1 MGGDR
6 FEIRV
11 HGRGGQGVVT
21 AAELMAVA
29 AFLDGRYAQAF
40 PSFGSE
46 RTGAPVVAFCRLAD
60 RPIRTH
66 EPVVAPDALIV
77 QDATLLHQ
85 VNVFEGFPA
94 GGYLLINSAKGFT
107 ELGLAEFA
115 AAHRA
120 ERLAVVPASR
130 LAREHLGR
138 PVPNAALL
146 GGFAAIT
153 GRLSLDAVCAAIR
166 QRFPARVAAGNQA
179 AARAA
184 FALVRAQLDGLRE
197 VSRA

>member
-1 MGGDR
+1 
-6 FEIRV
+6 
-11 HGRGGQGVVT
+11 
-21 AAELMAVA
+21 
-29 AFLDGRYAQAF
+29 
-40 PSFGSE
+40 
-46 RTGAPVVAFCRLAD
+46 
-60 RPIRTH
+60 
-66 EPVVAPDALIV
+66 
-77 QDATLLHQ
+77 
-85 VNVFEGFPA
+85 VFEGFPA

-115 AAHRA
+115 AARRA
-120 ERLAVVPASR
+120 ERLAVLPASR

-153 GRLSLDAVCAAIR
+153 GQLSLDAVDAAIR